1 MTITFHIRLD
11 RLHSE
16 TEKALLFI
24 ASKKKTF
31 WIPKSQIISM
41 KSESGWIEL
50 VVTKW
55 IWDKA
60 NLYKV
65 LSRIKESGDAKFKE
79 RPLFNIDW
87 DFVIERSKDKDHC
100 FFCTDKMDED
110 KRTKD
115 HLIPTMVLKAYG
127 IKSIKHNK
135 VPCCYE
141 CNQEK
146 AYLMPDIFR
155 RSVKLKLHETG
166 KERYKENLKTLNRL
180 IYYESNDDFAG
191 GERIP

>member
-11 RLHSE
+11 RIHSE

-100 FFCTDKMDED
+100 FF
-110 KRTKD
+110 
-115 HLIPTMVLKAYG
+115 
-127 IKSIKHNK
+127 
-135 VPCCYE
+135 
-141 CNQEK
+141 
-146 AYLMPDIFR
+146 
-155 RSVKLKLHETG
+155 
-166 KERYKENLKTLNRL
+166 
-180 IYYESNDDFAG
+180 
-191 GERIP
+191 